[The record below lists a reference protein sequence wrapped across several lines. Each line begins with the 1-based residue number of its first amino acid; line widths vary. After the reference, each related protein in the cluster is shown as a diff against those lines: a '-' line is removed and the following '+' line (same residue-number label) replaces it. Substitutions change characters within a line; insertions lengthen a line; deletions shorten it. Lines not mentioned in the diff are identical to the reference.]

1 MSLAAPEGFEAFAFS
16 DGALDK
22 PVYRRGAG
30 PAVLL
35 IHELPGMSEPCIAMG
50 RRLADAGYTVY
61 MPLLFGEPGG
71 VYGLKPLLWPCVWRE
86 FGLLSRRRKRP
97 VTDWLRA
104 LSRRAKDERP
114 GKGVGAIG
122 MCVTGSFALS
132 LLLDEHLIAPVLS
145 QPSPAVLGA
154 GDHGLSDEEWDCAR
168 RRADVPVL
176 GFRYTGDA
184 LCKPQRFETLKA
196 GLGER
201 FRAVEVEGKAHSVF
215 TYHFDRL
222 SPADQERVW
231 SELLGFLDQRL
242 RKQGVSP

>member
-1 MSLAAPEGFEAFAFS
+1 MDIEGFDRFLFPSE
-16 DGALDK
+16 GLEK
-22 PVYRRGAG
+22 PVYRRGTG

-35 IHELPGMSEPCIAMG
+35 LHELPGMSEPCIAMG

-71 VYGLKPLLWPCVWRE
+71 MYGMKPLLWTCVWRE

-122 MCVTGSFALS
+122 MCITGTFALA
-132 LLLDEHLIAPVLS
+132 LMLDEHLIAPVLS

-154 GDHGLSDEEWDCAR
+154 GDHGLSEEEWDCAKR
-168 RRADVPVL
+168 RTDVPVL
-176 GFRYTGDA
+176 GLRYTGDF
-184 LCKPQRFETLKA
+184 LCKPPRFETLKA

-201 FRAVEVEGKAHSVF
+201 FRAVEVEGDAHSVF
-215 TYHFDRL
+215 TYHYDRM

-231 SELLGFLDQRL
+231 SELLSFLSARL
-242 RKQGVSP
+242 RQQGDRPLP

>member
-1 MSLAAPEGFEAFAFS
+1 MELEGFECFEFAAE
-16 DGALDK
+16 GLAK
-22 PVYRRGAG
+22 CVYRRGTG

-61 MPLLFGEPGG
+61 MPLLFGAPGG
-71 VYGLKPLLWPCVWRE
+71 FYGAKPLLWPCVWKE
-86 FGLLSRRRKRP
+86 FGFLSRRRRRP

-122 MCVTGSFALS
+122 MCVTGSFALA
-132 LLLDEHLIAPVLS
+132 LLLDDHLIAPVLS
-145 QPSPAVLGA
+145 QPSPAVLGS

-168 RRADVPVL
+168 RRSKDEGLPVL
-176 GFRYTGDA
+176 GFRFTGDA
-184 LCKPQRFETLKA
+184 LCREARFETLRE
-196 GLGER
+196 GLGGR
-201 FRAVEVEGKAHSVF
+201 FRAVEIEGQAHSVF

-231 SELLGFLDQRL
+231 SELLGFLKCQL
-242 RKQGVSP
+242 GA